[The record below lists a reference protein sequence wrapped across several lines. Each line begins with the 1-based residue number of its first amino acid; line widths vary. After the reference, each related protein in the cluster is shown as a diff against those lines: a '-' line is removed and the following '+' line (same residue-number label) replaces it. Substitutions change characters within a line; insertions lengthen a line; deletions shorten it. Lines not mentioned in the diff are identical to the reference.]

1 MAHATVAFTDLEN
14 REGTGFANMSEF
26 EGDEM
31 NLETQIS
38 SRTLLRRYRRQKPGP
53 AAECCTR

>member
-1 MAHATVAFTDLEN
+1 MAYATVAFSDLEN

-38 SRTLLRRYRRQKPGP
+38 SESCFEHIEARPCSK
-53 AAECCTR
+53 CCTR